1 MGARTV
7 AGAMVMLPTETLA
20 GTGRRGAAGGT
31 KPAPPANSGQ
41 ALSLSK
47 EEESVAPEEFAPPK
61 PFELSQNFFT
71 FLFYLAV
78 QTKAP
83 AAKRG
88 LNSQLYP
95 F

>member
-1 MGARTV
+1 M
-7 AGAMVMLPTETLA
+7 ETLA
-20 GTGRRGAAGGT
+20 GTGRRGAAGGR
-31 KPAPPANSGQ
+31 KPAPSANSGQ

-47 EEESVAPEEFAPPK
+47 EESAPPE

-95 F
+95 LIHAKEVSS